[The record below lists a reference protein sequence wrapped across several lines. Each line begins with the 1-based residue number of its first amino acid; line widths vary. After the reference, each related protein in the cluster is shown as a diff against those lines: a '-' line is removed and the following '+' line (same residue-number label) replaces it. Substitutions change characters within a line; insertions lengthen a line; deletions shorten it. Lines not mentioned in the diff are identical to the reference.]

1 MLKLGKGVSRAA
13 VRRGLK
19 TRRPTSFTYEGVLKA
34 PEIRAA
40 FAGIRDAGTPRWSLP
55 LLAWLAGH
63 PNTPQ
68 EVLRELMESGER
80 GILMSL
86 AVNPRLP
93 AALRRTL
100 LEHRDPEVREY
111 ANQVV
116 ARARKH

>member
-19 TRRPTSFTYEGVLKA
+19 TRRPTTFTYQGVLRA

-40 FAGIRDAGTPRWSLP
+40 IAGIRDAGTPRWSLP

-63 PNTPQ
+63 PNTP
-68 EVLRELMESGER
+68 EDVLRELLESEAR
-80 GILMSL
+80 GVLMSL

-93 AALRRTL
+93 AELRRAL
-100 LEHRDPEVREY
+100 LRHPDPEVRDY
-111 ANQVV
+111 ANQSA
-116 ARARKH
+116 ARVRRH